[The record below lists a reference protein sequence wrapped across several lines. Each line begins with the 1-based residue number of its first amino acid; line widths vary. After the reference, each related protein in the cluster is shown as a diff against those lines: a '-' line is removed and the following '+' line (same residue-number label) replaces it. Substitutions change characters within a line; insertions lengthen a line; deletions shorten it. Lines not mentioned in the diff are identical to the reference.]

1 MFLYLIGLLVAMA
14 VLVPTE
20 FLESYI
26 KWPLCF
32 VVVLLVTFYFNKK
45 KRDDAYITRD
55 VEKISHKRG
64 LFHPIMIFTAL
75 SYYVLAFYLIMEVL
89 LHNSKDAVIINNFDV
104 LFKAISSEKM
114 IIALGLL
121 LAALL
126 LYVGKW
132 LLSKNA
138 SATSLRGRAFLYS
151 VLTLCIIAIQFVAL
165 ELCHL
170 DLFWKFIKQ
179 ESNIYFYFGLVG
191 LFILLDLVFVFV
203 GHHKRKKLKKL
214 ANEPQS
220 SEVSSL
226 EAETKEDKEFNKKN
240 QKQRK
245 IIEAEAT
252 KEENLLEL
260 EEKETIDVE
269 PKEDEPKEDEPKEDV
284 PLSKKE
290 LKLQKK
296 YKKACAKEEKRLAKE
311 EAKLNKKIAKEE
323 ARLAKKEAKKAKK
336 ETKNEEPVAKDLNPS
351 DSIEQKEQ
359 E

>member
-1 MFLYLIGLLVAMA
+1 MFLYLIGLLAALA

-64 LFHPIMIFTAL
+64 LFHPIIVFTAL

-104 LFKAISSEKM
+104 LFKLITSEKV
-114 IIALGLL
+114 IIAFGLL

-126 LYVGKW
+126 LYLGKW

-138 SATSLRGRAFLYS
+138 SKSSLRGRAFLYS
-151 VLTLCIIAIQFVAL
+151 VLTLCIIAIQFVAI

-170 DLFWKFIKQ
+170 ELFWEFIKH
-179 ESNIYFYFGLVG
+179 ESNIYIYFGLVG

-203 GHHKRKKLKKL
+203 GHHKRKKLNKL
-214 ANEPQS
+214 ANESQNLES
-220 SEVSSL
+220 SPNET
-226 EAETKEDKEFNKKN
+226 ETKEDKEFNKKN

-245 IIEAEAT
+245 IIEAEVN

-260 EEKETIDVE
+260 EEKASSEEVSNEETPNE
-269 PKEDEPKEDEPKEDV
+269 EV
-284 PLSKKE
+284 PLTKKE

-323 ARLAKKEAKKAKK
+323 AKLAKKAAKKAKK
-336 ETKNEEPVAKDLNPS
+336 AAKKEEPVAKDLEPS
-351 DSIEQKEQ
+351 SSLEKKEQ